1 MTKQLQQGG
10 FNLNIF
16 IMKATYPIDGETY
29 QEVLRLLGKS
39 ELEDKLDYK
48 VVMNE
53 SSWCNPEA
61 YGFLVL
67 AYDDDKDELVGVA
80 SAVDTMGFN
89 TFEWSAVVAPMYRGM
104 GIGKQLV
111 ESIATGFNER
121 NAAGELALT
130 LNGDKGRE
138 FIEAQGYEYSFSEA
152 TLRAAAEYTD
162 VLIDLT
168 IRLYNGERDALVTIF
183 ESAFDDTPEDTDH
196 LISTNTSTE
205 GRVLWVAEKDG
216 VVVGTVTSVEENDV
230 QWVTALAV
238 HPDFQRQGIGA
249 ALLAWVKNIAAQKE
263 QSTVLLDVEIEN
275 EQALSVYERA
285 GFSKIQQ
292 VDYFAKK

>member
-1 MTKQLQQGG
+1 M
-10 FNLNIF
+10 NIF

-29 QEVLRLLGKS
+29 EEVLQLLQKS
-39 ELEDKLDYK
+39 ELEDKLKYK
-48 VVMNE
+48 IVMNE

-80 SAVDTMGFN
+80 SAVDPFGFN
-89 TFEWSAVVAPMYRGM
+89 TFEWSAVVTPMYRGM
-104 GIGKQLV
+104 GIGKLLV
-111 ESIATGFNER
+111 ESIATGFTER
-121 NAAGELALT
+121 STVGELALT
-130 LNGDKGRE
+130 LNGEEGRN

-152 TLRAAAEYTD
+152 TLRAGAEYTD
-162 VLIDLT
+162 IPSDLT

-183 ESAFDDTPEDTDH
+183 ESGFNDLPEETDN
-196 LISTNTSTE
+196 LIAENTSRE
-205 GRVLWVAEKDG
+205 GRILWVAEKDG
-216 VVVGTVTSVEENDV
+216 LVVGTVTSVEENDI

-238 HPDFQRQGIGA
+238 HPDFHRQGIGA
-249 ALLAWVKNIAAQKE
+249 ALLAWVKNIAVKKE

-275 EQALSVYERA
+275 EQALTVYERA
-285 GFSKIQQ
+285 GFEKIQQ